1 MRIAFEATP
10 LLEPRT
16 GVGTFVE
23 EVLTRLPRRDLDV
36 VSFAYTRIYLD
47 EFRAAVPAGVTVP
60 RRPIP
65 ARTTRALW
73 KRLDWPAIEHWT
85 GAIDVVHGPNFVVP
99 PARGAPEL
107 VTVHDLTPVHHPE
120 YCDANT
126 VQYPRLIRRAL
137 ARGAHV
143 HVVSAFVAGEVAE
156 VFGVPSDRIHVVP
169 NGVAPRAPGDPAAG
183 RRQARSDRYVLA
195 LATIEP
201 RKNLATLVRA
211 FDAVAA
217 DEPDLALVIAGARG
231 WDTHEFD
238 AAIEG
243 ARAAHRIIVAGRVS
257 DTERA
262 DLLAGATLLAYPSRY
277 EGFGLPPLEA
287 MQAGIPVVAAAR
299 GALPEVLGDAARL
312 VAPTDDDVAD
322 AIRTVVTDAD
332 ERERLV
338 RAGKERVQ
346 RYTWDA
352 TADGLVDVYRQL
364 ATH

>member
-1 MRIAFEATP
+1 
-10 LLEPRT
+10 
-16 GVGTFVE
+16 
-23 EVLTRLPRRDLDV
+23 
-36 VSFAYTRIYLD
+36 
-47 EFRAAVPAGVTVP
+47 VP

-73 KRLDWPAIEHWT
+73 KRADWPPIEQWT

-99 PARGAPEL
+99 PARKAREL

-143 HVVSAFVAGEVAE
+143 HVVSAFVGDEVAE
-156 VFGVPSDRIHVVP
+156 VFGVPNDRIHVVH
-169 NGVAPRAPGDPAAG
+169 NGVAPRPPGDAAAG
-183 RRQARSDRYVLA
+183 RRQARRDRYVLA
-195 LATIEP
+195 IGTIEP

-217 DEPDLALVIAGARG
+217 EDSDLALVIAGARG

-238 AAIEG
+238 EALANAA
-243 ARAAHRIIVAGRVS
+243 AADRIVVAGRVS
-257 DTERA
+257 DVERA

-287 MQAGIPVVAAAR
+287 MQAGVPVVAAAT
-299 GALPEVLGDAARL
+299 GALPEVLGHAARL
-312 VAPTDDDVAD
+312 VPPTADDVAD
-322 AIRTVVTDAD
+322 AIRAIVTDSAEHD
-332 ERERLV
+332 RLV

-352 TADGLVDVYRQL
+352 TADGLVAVYRRL
-364 ATH
+364 AAG